1 MAIVALSEEQA
12 DLLLN
17 IREDPAEIELNSAAQ
32 NYNNDNSN
40 KPAAGKSGKFKSRA
54 ILCTQQFARLFPSPH
69 RCFLHVTSFCHMF
82 LTLALLIVIPKYAQ
96 ITSGV
101 GGDNFSALFFVLAIT
116 ATALVILMGLRKFW
130 DNSFSIYSKLEIR
143 NILKDSIVFTVSL
156 LGISYCCEV
165 DRVPCHLQDGLLF
178 LCIPFSILYMSIT
191 KNKEKMNKSA
201 KLVGMLAGFM
211 SLVFLATVPMLAYRF
226 SCRGHEISTNQEEN
240 AEPVKRPVWI
250 LAYVMFIGFLAC
262 SLCDFWSC
270 IQDHEDSSRKSFE
283 WTVWFHFF
291 AFIAIICLFWTN
303 ILPSFGMA
311 DGIDDLSA
319 KLSSIWSCYF
329 SSHCH
334 TASKLGFLVPVFW
347 LLFLYMSNLLVYRFQ
362 SNPLYVMCNACLAIP
377 LLSVFYS
384 LFLFDQMSGIQVK
397 VSLSLGSLI
406 TMVTFPIA
414 YAILSCYHST
424 SVVFNLL
431 DTFDIY

>member
-226 SCRGHEISTNQEEN
+226 SCRGHEISITNQEEN

-334 TASKLGFLVPVFW
+334 TASKLGFL
-347 LLFLYMSNLLVYRFQ
+347 
-362 SNPLYVMCNACLAIP
+362 
-377 LLSVFYS
+377 
-384 LFLFDQMSGIQVK
+384 MSGIQVK
-397 VSLSLGSLI
+397 VSLSLGSLL

>member
-96 ITSGV
+96 ITNGV

-130 DNSFSIYSKLEIR
+130 DSSFSIYSKLEIR

-191 KNKEKMNKSA
+191 KNKGK
-201 KLVGMLAGFM
+201 
-211 SLVFLATVPMLAYRF
+211 
-226 SCRGHEISTNQEEN
+226 I
-240 AEPVKRPVWI
+240 
-250 LAYVMFIGFLAC
+250 
-262 SLCDFWSC
+262 
-270 IQDHEDSSRKSFE
+270 
-283 WTVWFHFF
+283 
-291 AFIAIICLFWTN
+291 
-303 ILPSFGMA
+303 
-311 DGIDDLSA
+311 
-319 KLSSIWSCYF
+319 
-329 SSHCH
+329 
-334 TASKLGFLVPVFW
+334 
-347 LLFLYMSNLLVYRFQ
+347 
-362 SNPLYVMCNACLAIP
+362 
-377 LLSVFYS
+377 
-384 LFLFDQMSGIQVK
+384 
-397 VSLSLGSLI
+397 
-406 TMVTFPIA
+406 
-414 YAILSCYHST
+414 
-424 SVVFNLL
+424 
-431 DTFDIY
+431 

>member
-1 MAIVALSEEQA
+1 M
-12 DLLLN
+12 
-17 IREDPAEIELNSAAQ
+17 
-32 NYNNDNSN
+32 
-40 KPAAGKSGKFKSRA
+40 
-54 ILCTQQFARLFPSPH
+54 LC
-69 RCFLHVTSFCHMF
+69 
-82 LTLALLIVIPKYAQ
+82 
-96 ITSGV
+96 
-101 GGDNFSALFFVLAIT
+101 
-116 ATALVILMGLRKFW
+116 
-130 DNSFSIYSKLEIR
+130 
-143 NILKDSIVFTVSL
+143 L
-156 LGISYCCEV
+156 LG
-165 DRVPCHLQDGLLF
+165 F
-178 LCIPFSILYMSIT
+178 LPAVYVIF
-191 KNKEKMNKSA
+191 
-201 KLVGMLAGFM
+201 G
-211 SLVFLATVPMLAYRF
+211 LVFKIMKILPGLTYCLSSQLHFNYPFF
-226 SCRGHEISTNQEEN
+226 SC
-240 AEPVKRPVWI
+240 
-250 LAYVMFIGFLAC
+250 
-262 SLCDFWSC
+262 
-270 IQDHEDSSRKSFE
+270 RKSFE

-362 SNPLYVMCNACLAIP
+362 SNPVYVMCNACLAIP